1 MKSSRFQLFIGVVV
15 LLLATASIA
24 QTAYFQGQL
33 SKQRQCL
40 SAAFSRQNGVL
51 QTRGYYAA
59 QESALIKEAMLA
71 FSNAAEHPEADNQAD
86 LIAALLKYKREIE
99 ALTEARQS
107 NPVPD
112 FPEGACD

>member
-40 SAAFSRQNGVL
+40 AAAFTRQNNVL
-51 QTRGYYAA
+51 QTRGKYAS
-59 QESALIKEAMLA
+59 QESTLIKEAMLA
-71 FSNAAEHPEADNQAD
+71 FSNAAEHPEADNQAA
-86 LIAALLKYKREIE
+86 LIAALLKYKREINK
-99 ALTEARQS
+99 LTAARQQH
-107 NPVPD
+107 PVPD